1 MKKYIVM
8 VCIFL
13 LTLTGCS
20 KVGETAELLPIP
32 KDTYQ
37 KTEYTLA
44 DVTKGDLE
52 PVIKFNLRPLQ
63 MEQTYY
69 SIDIS
74 DVEIEEIN
82 VSVGDHVSKGQVLVT
97 FKSDEI
103 RKNIIKYEADYKQAA
118 LLLEHYEKLAKVDTQ
133 DKIYTGMRQKDI
145 DKIYE
150 QKQESEANKKA
161 NYEVEIGKLKD
172 DLAIAKTYLEE
183 EYARLA
189 SCRIVASEDGV
200 ITFVSKYLVGGNI
213 EPGIRLLAEASGQN
227 EYAVSTDD
235 DYDFQIGQIYT
246 AKDDSQEYDVIV
258 TNVKPN
264 DEGGRF
270 IIFEPT
276 DAIIDPTDAHVL
288 ELEISK
294 GIWKDVIS
302 VDKKAVYQKE
312 DGSAYVFLVTDEGF
326 LLPKKVTIGERVDN
340 RIIVKEGLDGNE
352 KIAIR

>member
-1 MKKYIVM
+1 MRKYVII

-13 LTLTGCS
+13 LTLAGCS
-20 KVGETAELLPIP
+20 QAEETAELLPIP

-258 TNVKPN
+258 TNIKPN

-326 LLPKKVTIGERVDN
+326 LMPKKVTIGELVDN
-340 RIIVKEGLDGNE
+340 RLIVKEGLDGNE